1 MLVNPCKIYV
11 YINNKAVI
19 LLLMVIY
26 NKNQATVSQKHTK
39 DFSRLPVKRRR
50 RHAFTGTYN
59 LSAASNPRVL
69 VENYRP
75 KQAPNLPFGQN
86 LPVSILT

>member
-1 MLVNPCKIYV
+1 MAIY
-11 YINNKAVI
+11 K
-19 LLLMVIY
+19 
-26 NKNQATVSQKHTK
+26 KNQATVSQNHTNL
-39 DFSRLPVKRRR
+39 SRLSVKRRR

-75 KQAPNLPFGQN
+75 KQAPNLPCGQN
-86 LPVSILT
+86 LPLSILT

>member
-1 MLVNPCKIYV
+1 
-11 YINNKAVI
+11 
-19 LLLMVIY
+19 MVIY
-26 NKNQATVSQKHTK
+26 KKNQATVSQKHTK
-39 DFSRLPVKRRR
+39 DWSRLSNEDDDVLSQE
-50 RHAFTGTYN
+50 HN

-69 VENYRP
+69 VEYYRI